1 MLIFPGAI
9 MSIDEATDR
18 WFMENLYRDNHR
30 LMYWAAHKVMGAHG
44 DLDDVVA
51 DACVSLIRKIHVIR
65 EMDGNI
71 LRAYVISTVR
81 NTALSH
87 LRSEGRRREH
97 GADTEM
103 EGIGSEEPSPLE
115 RVCALDM
122 VARLMD
128 AIERLSARDQD
139 VLRMKY
145 LSDMTDAEIAE
156 ILGIERVTV
165 RVALSRAR
173 KHAYQRMMEM
183 EENGAT

>member
-1 MLIFPGAI
+1 MLIFPCAI
-9 MSIDEATDR
+9 LSIDDESDR
-18 WFMENLYRDNHR
+18 RFMERVYRDNHR
-30 LMYWAAHKVMGAHG
+30 LMYWTAHKVMGAG
-44 DLDDVVA
+44 RDLDDVVA

-87 LRSEGRRREH
+87 LRVEGRRRVRD
-97 GADTEM
+97 ADANM
-103 EGIGSEEPSPLE
+103 EDLSADEPGPLE

-122 VARLMD
+122 VARLME
-128 AIERLSARDQD
+128 AVGHLPAREQD

-145 LSDMTDAEIAE
+145 LSEMTDAEIAE
-156 ILGIERVTV
+156 ILGVERVTV

-173 KHAYQRMMEM
+173 KRAYQLMMEM
-183 EENGAT
+183 EANGAI

>member
-1 MLIFPGAI
+1 MLFFPSAI
-9 MSIDEATDR
+9 LSMDDETDR
-18 WFMENLYRDNHR
+18 RFVERLYRDNHR
-30 LMYWAAHKVMGAHG
+30 LMYWTAHRVMGANC

-87 LRSEGRRREH
+87 LRTEGRRRAH
-97 GADTEM
+97 DAGAELEDL
-103 EGIGSEEPSPLE
+103 GSEEPGPLE
-115 RVCALDM
+115 QVCALDM
-122 VARLMD
+122 ATRLMD
-128 AIERLSARDQD
+128 AMERLPARDQD

-173 KHAYQRMMEM
+173 KRAYQLMMEM
-183 EENGAT
+183 EENGAI